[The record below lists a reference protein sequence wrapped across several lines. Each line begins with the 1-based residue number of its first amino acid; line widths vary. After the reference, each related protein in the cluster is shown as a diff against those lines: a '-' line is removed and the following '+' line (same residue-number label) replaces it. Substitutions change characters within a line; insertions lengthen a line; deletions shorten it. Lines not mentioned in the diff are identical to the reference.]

1 MPSISAIG
9 RYIPVIGPAAVIAK
23 SVAFQASMSLP
34 LSVQRRVSGPA
45 IEGDGQVL
53 AADTQMLLM
62 LKKVSGEP
70 AVEDLPIP
78 AGRVAMARQAEI
90 AGGIQP
96 IGATSDHWINGQ
108 KARLYIPTHE
118 GPNRGLLVFF
128 HGGGFLYGDV
138 ESHDAACRF
147 LAEESGV
154 RIVSVSYRLAPEHTF
169 PAAYDDAIVA
179 FKHVVE
185 HADEYGADPKRIG
198 VGGDSAGGN
207 LAAGVALAV
216 GRACAFQ
223 LLIYPA
229 THFGS
234 TTASKAMFGEGFYLT
249 QKFMD
254 LAHHTYA
261 PTELVSTE
269 DPRLSPLFAKVRK
282 TTAPAFV
289 VTAGFDPLR
298 DEGEA
303 YAAKLAE
310 AGIDVDVERYEGL
323 IHGFLNIVGAGHT
336 ARAAVREIAG
346 VLAFRLG

>member
-9 RYIPVIGPAAVIAK
+9 RYLPILGPAAAIAK
-23 SVAFQASMSLP
+23 SVVFQAAMSLP

-45 IEGDGQVL
+45 IVGDGQEL

-70 AVEDLPIP
+70 SVEDLTIP
-78 AGRVAMARQAEI
+78 AGRIAMAQQAEI
-90 AGGIQP
+90 AGGVQR
-96 IGATSDHWINGQ
+96 IGRISNHWINGQ
-108 KARLYIPTHE
+108 KARLYVPTNE
-118 GPNRGLLVFF
+118 SGNGGLLVYF
-128 HGGGFLYGDV
+128 HGGGFVYGDV

-154 RIVSVSYRLAPEHTF
+154 RIVSVEYRLAPEHTF
-169 PAAYDDAIVA
+169 PAAYDDAITA

-185 HADEYGADPKRIG
+185 NADEYGADPHRIG

-216 GRACAFQ
+216 GRTCALQ
-223 LLIYPA
+223 LLIYPVVD
-229 THFGS
+229 FGAA
-234 TTASKAMFGEGFYLT
+234 TASKAMFGEGFYLT
-249 QKFMD
+249 KKFMD
-254 LAHHTYA
+254 LARETYA
-261 PTELVSTE
+261 PTDLVALD
-269 DPRLSPLFAKVRK
+269 DPRLSPLFATVKK

-303 YAAKLAE
+303 YAAKLRA
-310 AGIDVDVERYEGL
+310 AGIDVDLERYEGL
-323 IHGFLNIVGAGHT
+323 IHGFVNIVGSGHT

-346 VLAFRLG
+346 VLSLRLG